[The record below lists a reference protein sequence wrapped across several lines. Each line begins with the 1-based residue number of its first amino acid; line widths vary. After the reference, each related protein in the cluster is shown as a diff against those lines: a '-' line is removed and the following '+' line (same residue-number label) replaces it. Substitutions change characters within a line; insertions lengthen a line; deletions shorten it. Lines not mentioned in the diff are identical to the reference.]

1 MGKEDMRSP
10 DPKEFL
16 LASDVER
23 ASEKHVLL
31 NCPLFQQSSRQGF
44 EAWKRLRAVFVR
56 SAGNFWIAFQSTWR
70 PPITDLGCL
79 EQSVSL
85 QCLATGPPLHGG

>member
-31 NCPLFQQSSRQGF
+31 NCPLFQQSSRQSF
-44 EAWKRLRAVFVR
+44 EAWKRLRAVLFGPQEISGSHFRAPGGHR
-56 SAGNFWIAFQSTWR
+56 SPTW
-70 PPITDLGCL
+70 
-79 EQSVSL
+79 
-85 QCLATGPPLHGG
+85 AA